1 MLNKSIFKSVLIGGL
16 MLAMVQGTFA
26 QKTADELKAERQEL
40 QTELKNTK
48 VVKRAEK
55 LDKLVEQGIPAT
67 SNVSSVDALATTSAA
82 FLVTTK
88 ANNDFLSKFKRT
100 VTDNGAGEIDVTNEK
115 AKFNDYV
122 QLATA
127 LGVSI
132 ASVATES
139 QKMQAVKDEIKSLS
153 PTQGMAASKS
163 VKFSADALDVCAGEM
178 QLQLK
183 LVNNLIET
191 IKSSGN
197 Y

>member
-1 MLNKSIFKSVLIGGL
+1 MFKSFFKTALIAGL
-16 MLAMVQGTFA
+16 MVAMVQGTYA

-40 QTELKNTK
+40 QTELKAKKT
-48 VVKRAEK
+48 VKRAEK
-55 LDKLVEQGIPAT
+55 LDKLVEQGMPAA
-67 SNVSSVDALATTSAA
+67 SNVSSVDALATSSAA
-82 FLVTTK
+82 LLVTTK

-100 VTDNGAGEIDVTNEK
+100 VTDNGGGEVDVTTEK
-115 AKFNDYV
+115 AKLNDYA
-122 QLATA
+122 QLAVA

-132 ASVATES
+132 ASVAAET
-139 QKMQAVKDEIKSLS
+139 QKVQAIKDEIKSLS
-153 PTQGMAASKS
+153 PAQAMPATKS
-163 VKFSADALDVCAGEM
+163 VKFATDALDVCAGEL

>member
-1 MLNKSIFKSVLIGGL
+1 MFKSFFKTALIAGL
-16 MLAMVQGTFA
+16 MVAMVQGTYA

-40 QTELKNTK
+40 QTELKAKKT
-48 VVKRAEK
+48 VKRAEK
-55 LDKLVEQGIPAT
+55 LDKLAEQGMPTA
-67 SNVSSVDALATTSAA
+67 SNVSSVDALATSSAA
-82 FLVTTK
+82 LLVTTK

-100 VTDNGAGEIDVTNEK
+100 VTDNGGGEVDVTTEK
-115 AKFNDYV
+115 AKLNDYA
-122 QLATA
+122 QLAVA

-132 ASVATES
+132 ASVAAET
-139 QKMQAVKDEIKSLS
+139 QKVQAIKDEIKSLS
-153 PTQGMAASKS
+153 PAQAMPATKS
-163 VKFSADALDVCAGEM
+163 VKFSTDALDVCAGEL